1 MTQGVQL
8 IQAATQYAD
17 AMVEVE
23 MSTEDDNT
31 KAEFKKRIV
40 RKLIPTYISDKEI
53 DDIKNK
59 VKIDLAIKKS
69 EPQDDQGGY

>member
-1 MTQGVQL
+1 MVL
-8 IQAATQYAD
+8 ND
-17 AMVEVE
+17 AIRQP
-23 MSTEDDNT
+23 